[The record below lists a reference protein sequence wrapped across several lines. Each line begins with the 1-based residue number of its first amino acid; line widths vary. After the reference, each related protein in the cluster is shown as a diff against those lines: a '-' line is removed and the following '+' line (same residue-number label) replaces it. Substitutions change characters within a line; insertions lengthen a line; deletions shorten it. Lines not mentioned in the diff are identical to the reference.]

1 MQLVRDSNEAVANLY
16 LKPGDRMSKPL
27 SSANVRTNNILLKVT
42 APKRTGLK
50 RKRGAQ
56 GPYYEGF
63 DEDGAASEKSPH
75 RPSTVKDAQ
84 YLMRILR
91 DRPRD
96 YLIEP
101 VGCIEHT
108 HRFRGMLPDDS
119 CSYYA
124 AANIRQVC
132 RTSSIRPLIAHSC
145 KG

>member
-27 SSANVRTNNILLKVT
+27 KSANVRTNNILVKVT

-56 GPYYEGF
+56 GPCYEGLE
-63 DEDGAASEKSPH
+63 EDGAASEQSPH
-75 RPSTVKDAQ
+75 PPSTVKDAQ

-91 DRPRD
+91 DRPKD

-101 VGCIEHT
+101 VGSIDHT
-108 HRFRGMLPDDS
+108 HRFRGTLLDYS
-119 CSYYA
+119 WSYDA
-124 AANIRQVC
+124 AANIR
-132 RTSSIRPLIAHSC
+132 
-145 KG
+145 

>member
-27 SSANVRTNNILLKVT
+27 KSANVRTNNILVKVT

-56 GPYYEGF
+56 GPYYEGLE
-63 DEDGAASEKSPH
+63 EDGAASEKSPH

-84 YLMRILR
+84 YLTRILR

-96 YLIEP
+96 YHIEP
-101 VGCIEHT
+101 VGAIEHT
-108 HRFRGMLPDDS
+108 HRFRGMLPDD
-119 CSYYA
+119 
-124 AANIRQVC
+124 
-132 RTSSIRPLIAHSC
+132 
-145 KG
+145 

>member
-27 SSANVRTNNILLKVT
+27 KSANVRTNNILVKVT

-56 GPYYEGF
+56 GPYYEGLE
-63 DEDGAASEKSPH
+63 EDGTASEKSPH
-75 RPSTVKDAQ
+75 RPSTVEDAQ

-101 VGCIEHT
+101 VGSIEHT
-108 HRFRGMLPDDS
+108 HRFRGILPDDQ
-119 CSYYA
+119 CSYDA
-124 AANIRQVC
+124 AANIRQEC
-132 RTSSIRPLIAHSC
+132 RTSSIRPLIAHLC